1 MANFKISGKDVF
13 TQTGTEEP
21 ALANNVSIP
30 AVSGVGIKSI
40 KPISNQ
46 DLTGTYTEHE
56 MIIGDKFT
64 LTGDLTINDNLVL
77 ASLSGSGQDV
87 IIEDDGNGRTITT
100 AGKVIECTTT
110 SGDATVTT
118 TDTSDLRAGKGV
130 TGSGIPASTTILSVT
145 NATTFELSQN
155 ATASATT
162 DLTFDTAVF
171 EAGEFLGSAAVPDAG
186 DISGTFNR
194 TVFPSGFP
202 IRIHHSYQTSSL
214 TQTTSTY
221 TVIPGLSLSVATGT
235 TSNKL
240 LIQFNVGGYIDSGND
255 TVFGWRIYGDGVYIG
270 YGTGTHGEATTAVY
284 GITYNNMP
292 TGSWVG
298 SLMYSPNTT
307 NAKTYDVR
315 AAIAFGSGVL
325 WHPAPSGA
333 LTITEIVG

>member
-130 TGSGIPASTTILSVT
+130 TGSGIPASTTILTVT